1 MSSSFTCQWAV
12 FRAERLQ
19 GRRTGG
25 LFDLR
30 KWGIVEFLYATY
42 VLGAIF
48 VVGQIYEYALLT
60 SEHVGLASDSYGSAF
75 YLTTGFHGLHVTG
88 GLIAF
93 ILLIGAHLRREALHP
108 QGGDERH
115 RRLVLLALR
124 RRGVDRP
131 LPRHLRAQMIHAL
144 KPKGTKPR
152 MPKQPIDRKRGRRSP
167 LATVA
172 LIAIGLMST
181 GGAYALFT
189 TSATAETGAHQA
201 ALVEDGG
208 KLFAANCATCHGM
221 NLQGTAEGPSLI
233 GVGAAAVEFQVAT
246 GRMPLAAT
254 GPQAEEKPP
263 QFTAEQIEAL
273 YTFVASKGAG
283 PGIPDEE
290 YLAGEG
296 DVAAGGELFRVNC
309 AMCHNV
315 AGAGGALTEGK
326 YAPSLEGVS
335 AQHVYEAMVTGP
347 QNMPVFNDMTIT
359 PEQKANIIAYLK
371 YLDETPAAGGLTLG
385 GLGPVSEGLFIW
397 IFGLGAIVAI
407 TIWLTAKSN

>member
-1 MSSSFTCQWAV
+1 MTHT
-12 FRAERLQ
+12 FR
-19 GRRTGG
+19 T
-25 LFDLR
+25 
-30 KWGIVEFLYATY
+30 
-42 VLGAIF
+42 
-48 VVGQIYEYALLT
+48 
-60 SEHVGLASDSYGSAF
+60 
-75 YLTTGFHGLHVTG
+75 
-88 GLIAF
+88 
-93 ILLIGAHLRREALHP
+93 
-108 QGGDERH
+108 
-115 RRLVLLALR
+115 
-124 RRGVDRP
+124 
-131 LPRHLRAQMIHAL
+131 
-144 KPKGTKPR
+144 KGTNPR

-189 TSATAETGAHQA
+189 TSATAETGAHQT
-201 ALVEDGG
+201 ALVEEGG

-221 NLQGTAEGPSLI
+221 NLQGTSEGPSLI

-290 YLAGEG
+290 YLTGEG

-326 YAPSLEGVS
+326 YAPSLQGVS

-347 QNMPVFNDMTIT
+347 QNMPVFN
-359 PEQKANIIAYLK
+359 NNN
-371 YLDETPAAGGLTLG
+371 LTLEDKADIITYLQFLEANPSPG
-385 GLGPVSEGLFIW
+385 GFDLGNLGPVSEGLFIW

-407 TIWLTAKSN
+407 TVWLTAKSN